1 MNTRTRITDAHARQ
15 ILDCRGYPTLQVD
28 VWAGDHHGRADVPA
42 GRSTGSNEALELR
55 DRDAAV
61 YRGFGV
67 TRAVANVND
76 TIKPRIAG
84 HDVTDQQGL
93 DRLLREVDGTPNKAN
108 LGANAIIGVSLAAA
122 RCSAA
127 AAGLPLY
134 RALRFDACVLPVPMI
149 NLINGGRLTSNDLDF
164 QEFIMMPVGAR
175 TFAEALRMASETH
188 MALMEIVV
196 SRYGKLSGNTGDEG
210 GFATPITDVR
220 EALQVLHDG
229 VAAAGYAK
237 DVVYALD
244 CAANGLWD
252 ERRRL
257 YTVGGRDY
265 TTEGMIDLY
274 TELVRDFGVV
284 SIEDPLAEGDWD
296 GWVQITREL
305 GGAGVQIVGDDLFVT
320 NPELVR
326 KGVGLGAANALLWK
340 VNQIGTLSEAF
351 EAAEVAFRAGYGVC
365 VSERSGETEDP
376 LIADLTVALNCG
388 QIKTGSPVR
397 GERTSKYNRLLEIE
411 EELGASAVYPGRH
424 FRRPVLRGAEAQKG

>member
-1 MNTRTRITDAHARQ
+1 MTRTITDVKARQ

-42 GRSTGSNEALELR
+42 GRSTGTNEALELR

-67 TRAVANVND
+67 TQAVANVND

-175 TFAEALRMASETH
+175 TLAEALRMASETH

-229 VAAAGYAK
+229 VAAAGYK
-237 DVVYALD
+237 NDVVYALD

-252 ERRRL
+252 EQRRL
-257 YTVGGRDY
+257 YTVGGREY

-274 TELVRDFGVV
+274 KELVHDFGVV
-284 SIEDPLAEGDWD
+284 SIEDPLAETDWD
-296 GWVQITREL
+296 GWVEITREL

-376 LIADLTVALNCG
+376 MIADLTVALNCG

-411 EELGASAVYPGRH
+411 EELGTSAVYPGRH
-424 FRRPVLRGAEAQKG
+424 FRRPVLRGAEAQRG